1 MEPDRSVY
9 EMLIGEEDARVC
21 KDVPDAACKHLPR
34 NFLIHVIALSAT
46 KTGDHLG
53 SAKLVLVWVLG
64 AVGAPAFMAGLTV
77 PIRESLALIPQLFVA
92 AWIRSHAIRKWFW
105 VGGSAVQGA
114 CMVAMAGVALM
125 LQGAP
130 AGWPLLGLLVIFSLA
145 RGVCSVAIK
154 DVQGKTVSRRT
165 RGKASGY
172 ASSAAGG
179 AALVIGASGLLSGGE
194 HLGYLAALLLGAGG
208 LWLGAA
214 LAYGLVIEERGQTAG
229 GGNAGQEAFRQ
240 LGLLRSDAQFRQFVI
255 TRALFLSTAF
265 AAPFMVVTARETG
278 GTDFRDLGGLLL
290 AVGAANLLGG
300 PVWGHQSDISSRRVL
315 IRAGWIAGA
324 ACVGLFAAVHI
335 GWQHSLLFAGFYF
348 VLALAH
354 SGVRLGRST
363 YLIDMATQ
371 ESRAAYTAVSN
382 TLIGLLLLAGGS
394 LSLLEPWLGAS
405 GMVLMFGT
413 GSIIA
418 SIVAVR
424 LPEIED

>member
-1 MEPDRSVY
+1 MDPDRSVY
-9 EMLIGEEDARVC
+9 EMLLGDEDARVC

-34 NFLIHVIALSAT
+34 NFLIHVIALAAT

-114 CMVAMAGVALM
+114 CMAGMGMVALG
-125 LQGAP
+125 LEGLA
-130 AGWPLLGLLVIFSLA
+130 AGWSLLGLLVLFSLA

-179 AALVIGASGLLSGGE
+179 AALIIGATGLLSGGE
-194 HLGYLAALLLGAGG
+194 RLGYLASLLFGAAG

-214 LAYGLVIEERGQTAG
+214 VVYSWVVEERGQTSG
-229 GGNAGQEAFRQ
+229 GGNAGQEALRQ
-240 LGLLRSDAQFRQFVI
+240 LGLMRSDPQFRHFVL

-265 AAPFMVVTARETG
+265 AAPFMVVTARESG
-278 GTDFRDLGGLLL
+278 GTNFSALGGLLL

-300 PVWGHQSDISSRRVL
+300 PVWGHQADISSRRVL

-324 ACVGLFAAVHI
+324 ACGGLFAAVQL
-335 GWQHSLLFAGFYF
+335 GWQHAAMFAGFYF

-371 ESRAAYTAVSN
+371 ETRAAYTAVSN
-382 TLIGLLLLAGGS
+382 TLIGLLLLGGGS

-405 GMVLMFGT
+405 GMVLLFG
-413 GSIIA
+413 GG
-418 SIVAVR
+418 SIVAAIVAMQ
-424 LPEIED
+424 LPEIDD

>member
-290 AVGAANLLGG
+290 AE
-300 PVWGHQSDISSRRVL
+300 
-315 IRAGWIAGA
+315 GWIAGA
-324 ACVGLFAAVHI
+324 ACMGLFAAVHI